1 MALKDK
7 IEELIQVGYLRQL
20 VHNQSRTGRRQR
32 SPERRESRGD
42 PKRRTE
48 ERTRTPCPI
57 PSQPQGPNTRV
68 RGVINTIA
76 GGFVGGRPSA
86 SARRKHLRAVQSIN
100 VVSMPIRRRMPPI
113 TFTNADFKG
122 IDPFQDD
129 PMVITVEIEN
139 FSVMKTLVD
148 QGSSVDV
155 LYWSTFKKLCI
166 PDSEIQPYEDQIVGF
181 SGERVDTK
189 GYIDLFTKFGEEGES
204 K

>member
-1 MALKDK
+1 
-7 IEELIQVGYLRQL
+7 
-20 VHNQSRTGRRQR
+20 
-32 SPERRESRGD
+32 
-42 PKRRTE
+42 
-48 ERTRTPCPI
+48 
-57 PSQPQGPNTRV
+57 
-68 RGVINTIA
+68 
-76 GGFVGGRPSA
+76 
-86 SARRKHLRAVQSIN
+86 
-100 VVSMPIRRRMPPI
+100 MPIRRRMPPI